1 MTRIGALAALALAA
15 APAVAQQPPAIL
27 SPGAIQQRQIDEDR
41 RRQQFEQEQRKQST
55 EPLIKRDQDAAPRAP
70 APGADAVRF
79 MVREIRFTP
88 SEILKPEELEAIAK
102 EFRGRE
108 LTVNDLKG
116 IAERVNALYKAKGV
130 VTAQAVVPP
139 QDVSSGVVQ
148 IRLIEGR
155 VGKFDVQ
162 GNATTR
168 EGYVT
173 SRLGLHPAD
182 LVDLE
187 RLEQSMVRYNRTNDT
202 QLKAELKPGSELG
215 TTDLYL
221 TLTEPPLHDLR
232 LTVDNSGS
240 PSTGLWREGL
250 SYENRSLIGYR
261 DELTASA
268 SHSTGHDGYSLGY
281 SVPFNIWGGRLSY
294 GYYNDSTAV
303 KHGPLQTLNITGKS
317 TANIAGLRQ
326 PLLVGEK
333 YEFDLLAG
341 AKQRTTTNWIDA
353 VFLNSTKTSDS
364 SAGGDLQL
372 SGAAGYLFGNFT
384 RTWLGADVEGG
395 TAPVHANY
403 RIDRA
408 TLRYSKDLP
417 GSFTLRAN
425 YGWQGSP
432 QQLLP
437 SSEQFFLGGEGS
449 VRGYY
454 VGTFAGD
461 HGYTMGVELHHPL
474 YQGSAAEGWDIQAS
488 GFLFADYGK
497 TYPFRPPNTAQRAFE
512 RLSSVGAGVNAA
524 FGKHVYGRATLAYA
538 LDDAPQQPRNWT
550 LLFQLVASAF

>member
-1 MTRIGALAALALAA
+1 MTRIGALAVLALAA
-15 APAVAQQPPAIL
+15 VPAVAQQPPAIL

-41 RRQQFEQEQRKQST
+41 RRQQLEQQQRKQST
-55 EPLIKRDQDAAPRAP
+55 EPLIKRDQDAAPAP
-70 APGADAVRF
+70 APGAGAVRF

-88 SEILKPEELEAIAK
+88 SEILKPEELEAIAS

-108 LTVNDLKG
+108 LTVADLKG
-116 IAERVNALYKAKGV
+116 IAGRVNALYKAKGV

-148 IRLIEGR
+148 IRLVEGR
-155 VGKFDVQ
+155 VGKIDVQ

-187 RLEQSMVRYNRTNDT
+187 RLEDAMVRYNRTNDT
-202 QLKAELKPGSELG
+202 QLRAELKPGTELG
-215 TTDLYL
+215 TTDLYM

-232 LTVDNSGS
+232 LQVDNSGS
-240 PSTGLWREGL
+240 PSTGLWREIL

-268 SHSTGHDGYSLGY
+268 SHSSGHDGYSLGY

-294 GYYNDSTAV
+294 GYYDDSTAV

-326 PLLVGEK
+326 PIFVGEK

-341 AKQRTTTNWIDA
+341 AKQRTTSNWIDS
-353 VFLNSTKTSDS
+353 VFLNRTKTSDS
-364 SAGGDLQL
+364 SVGGDLQL
-372 SGAAGYLFGNFT
+372 SGVAGYLFGNFT

-395 TAPVHANY
+395 TVGTHANY

-408 TLRYSKDLP
+408 TLHYSKDLP
-417 GSFTLRAN
+417 SNFTLKAN
-425 YGWQGSP
+425 YNWQGSP

-474 YQGSAAEGWDIQAS
+474 VQGAVAGADPQFQAS

-497 TYPFRPPNTAQRAFE
+497 TYPFRPPNTALRPYE
-512 RLSSVGAGVNAA
+512 RLSSVGAGVDAA
-524 FGKHVYGRATLAYA
+524 FGRHIYGRATLAYA
-538 LDDAPQQPRNWT
+538 LDDAPQQPRDWT